1 MDTTPSHTN
10 YKRVAARIMTN
21 VQQQQKTVPVKII
34 SYYIIYILYYIN
46 FYSQNNDVN
55 EIK

>member
-21 VQQQQKTVPVKII
+21 VQEQQTVPIKII
-34 SYYIIYILYYIN
+34 NILQ
-46 FYSQNNDVN
+46 SKQ
-55 EIK
+55 